1 MAGIGFFW
9 TQFIKSQGLLF
20 EDVISYILSL
30 KNFFLV
36 SLTIALNFFQ
46 Y

>member
-1 MAGIGFFW
+1 MDSIADINFFQ

-20 EDVISYILSL
+20 EDMVSYILSL

-36 SLTIALNFFQ
+36 A
-46 Y
+46 